1 MSEATCDCLDN
12 GNYVVRS
19 LSWDN
24 GTVSQAGSVTW
35 GNGSTGT
42 SGTVSASNSLVG
54 TSNDDRVGFGGV
66 IALNNGNYVFS
77 SQYWDNGTAVEAGS
91 VTWVTVRQE
100 PAAMFLLPIASSGR
114 VTMTV
119 SDSAV

>member
-1 MSEATCDCLDN
+1 MTALTN

-24 GTVSQAGSVTW
+24 GTSVEAGAVTW

-54 TSNDDRVGFGGV
+54 TSNYDFVGSNGV
-66 IALNNGNYVFS
+66 IALTNGNYLITS
-77 SQYWDNGTAVEAGS
+77 INWDNGTVIEA
-91 VTWVTVRQE
+91 E
-100 PAAMFLLPIASSGR
+100 L
-114 VTMTV
+114 
-119 SDSAV
+119 